1 MIKPTIG
8 RKVHYWPFPHER
20 AFETSQPFDATV
32 CFVRGDTA
40 IDVAINNEFGNAIPG
55 RPCTLAQ
62 DRDPVPGEC
71 SWMPY
76 QVQTAKAHSD
86 TGQTQAQ
93 ADSAT
98 AVHVVGGTLAGEQPG
113 G

>member
-1 MIKPTIG
+1 MIKPTVG

-40 IDVAINNEFGNAIPG
+40 IDVAINNEFGNSMPG

-62 DRDPVPGEC
+62 DRAPVPGEC
-71 SWMPY
+71 SWMDF
-76 QVQTAKAHSD
+76 QIGQAKA
-86 TGQTQAQ
+86 QT
-93 ADSAT
+93 DSAVAT
-98 AVHVVGGTLAGEQPG
+98 SVVGGTLAGEQPG